1 MAECGQRP
9 GPGTGD
15 RGPDT
20 ARRTR
25 DGGAGM
31 ADRVWRN
38 GRRTGMGAIGIGMGM
53 GAVAL
58 LAGFLAL
65 PQKARAWG
73 VEGHQVV
80 AGLAW
85 DYLTPTT
92 RHAVEAILASD
103 HDTVTGP
110 DLMSRSV
117 WADAWRRT
125 HPETGEWHF
134 VDIEI
139 DHPDL
144 ASACHGFPA
153 ASVPASAGPAQD
165 CVVDRLDAFEHEL
178 ANPATGT
185 DERALALKY
194 VIHFV
199 ADMHQPLHAADN
211 HDKGGNCVR
220 LALGGPR
227 TVNLHSYWDTVAVSE
242 VDPNARHLAEQLFH
256 GITTDQKQ
264 AWEQGDIKSWVQES
278 FELART
284 DAYSIGSPPGCHQDS
299 APMAMPSGYDA
310 MARGV
315 VTEQLE
321 KAGVRLALLLNRA
334 LDPATVSAAH

>member
-1 MAECGQRP
+1 
-9 GPGTGD
+9 
-15 RGPDT
+15 
-20 ARRTR
+20 
-25 DGGAGM
+25 M

-38 GRRTGMGAIGIGMGM
+38 SRRASMGVIGAASLLLG
-53 GAVAL
+53 L
-58 LAGFLAL
+58 LAV
-65 PQKARAWG
+65 PQKANAWG

-80 AGLAW
+80 AALAW
-85 DYLTPTT
+85 DYLTPAS
-92 RHAVEAILASD
+92 RHTVNTILASD
-103 HDTVTGP
+103 HDAITGP
-110 DLMSRSV
+110 DLMSRAV
-117 WADAWRRT
+117 WADVWRRT

-153 ASVPASAGPAQD
+153 SSVPASAGPAKD
-165 CVVDRLDAFEHEL
+165 CVIDRLDAFEHEL
-178 ANPATGT
+178 ADPATSP

-194 VIHFV
+194 VVHFV

-242 VDPNARHLAEQLFH
+242 VDPNAQHLAEQLLH
-256 GITTDQKQ
+256 EITAGQKQ
-264 AWEQGDIKSWVQES
+264 EWEQGDPKAWVLES
-278 FELART
+278 FELARADT
-284 DAYSIGSPPGCHQDS
+284 YSIDSPPGCQQDA
-299 APMAMPSGYDA
+299 APMALPPGYDA

-315 VTEQLE
+315 VTEQLK

-334 LDPATVSAAH
+334 FDPTTVTAAH

>member
-1 MAECGQRP
+1 M
-9 GPGTGD
+9 
-15 RGPDT
+15 
-20 ARRTR
+20 
-25 DGGAGM
+25 GGLGA
-31 ADRVWRN
+31 ASLL
-38 GRRTGMGAIGIGMGM
+38 MG
-53 GAVAL
+53 L
-58 LAGFLAL
+58 LAL
-65 PQKARAWG
+65 PLKADAWG

-80 AGLAW
+80 AALAW

-92 RHAVEAILASD
+92 RHAVDAILATD
-103 HDTVTGP
+103 HDTETGP
-110 DLMSRSV
+110 DLMSRAV
-117 WADAWRRT
+117 WADVWRRT

-139 DHPDL
+139 DHPDV

-153 ASVPASAGPAQD
+153 TSVPASAGPAHD
-165 CVVDRLDAFEHEL
+165 CVIDRLDAFEHEL
-178 ANPATGT
+178 ADPATST

-242 VDPNARHLAEQLFH
+242 VDPDARHLAERLFH
-256 GITTDQKQ
+256 EISVDQKQ
-264 AWEQGDIKSWVQES
+264 QWEQGGARAWAQQS

-284 DAYSIGSPPGCHQDS
+284 DAYSIGSLPGCQQDE
-299 APMAMPSGYDA
+299 APMALPPGYDA
-310 MARGV
+310 MARDV
-315 VTEQLE
+315 VTEQLK

-334 LDPATVSAAH
+334 LDSTASAATH